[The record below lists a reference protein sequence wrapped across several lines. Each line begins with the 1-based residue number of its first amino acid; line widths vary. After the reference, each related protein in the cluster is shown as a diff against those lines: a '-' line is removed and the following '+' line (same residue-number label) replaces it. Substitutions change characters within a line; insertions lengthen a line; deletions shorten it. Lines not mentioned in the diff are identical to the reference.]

1 MKKNNQVSKDKK
13 KAIPNKQQSK
23 SNQKTKPKTKKN
35 PNSKFSK
42 PKTQVVDYFPR
53 GSGPKNDFTS
63 NIGVINPSK
72 KSSFLSKKRKQVSS
86 QKKEKN
92 EKIKKIEKSDTPEQ
106 PAGVMAPNFRIGDL
120 VLLSICEIHKDY
132 MILNYTRNKKAMV
145 HSSYS
150 GLTEKDEDFSFEK
163 YFNIGQFVVGAVV
176 SPGNDIRLHDG
187 RLNKKIQ
194 VSIDPK
200 IINTGLVAERIM
212 VGMDLYGQLIYDK
225 NKNKYTAN
233 FKIASSKKTKFNK
246 NDDDEDD
253 NSSDDDNDNSND
265 NINNNIEI
273 NLIDNDEEE
282 DKKALSNKKIN
293 SYYFFKV
300 VKAFY
305 NKKKY
310 YQIDISMNFDKY
322 HFPIKAIDFS
332 LLRPGFLFKADV
344 IRNLVNGVE
353 VSFGTN
359 LVTIF
364 ADHLQSEK
372 KEKNIIVRV
381 IHLSLNKKLA
391 SLSSLSNIKKLNVE
405 NVSEKEKLI
414 GTICS
419 TKVSKLLYGG
429 SCQVEL
435 SITDENNK
443 KKIISSNAFLH
454 CKNFPHV
461 KIDKKDEKK
470 DKKDKK
476 SKMELEEEK
485 EGDKDEDEN
494 KDEEEDEDEDDE
506 SNNYKNDKDDE
517 AREIISGIKKE
528 VKEGDEFDK
537 VVIKEYNFFD
547 DKPIITTNISNS
559 EQGFISYETIKVGD
573 FVSCQ
578 IKHIDP
584 KTLHVTINKYIQGK
598 IPLVHITDYPLNKMP
613 LKFKLGQTIKA
624 RVFLYNKETKNLIL
638 TMKESLLL
646 PEVKLYSDLSEMKE
660 GESVYVVYLGSGLYS
675 HSNNIIGTLKNSKSV
690 KEKELKIGKLYN
702 FNIFK
707 INVKSKKILFTK
719 GNEVW
724 VPNCGDYE
732 SFIKRN
738 QIMSNIITVLNTLV
752 SSEVEKIN
760 EGDICDFTFVDLSTL
775 IKSLIKKGVNSKLLE
790 ENQNALLNEFIVVK
804 YISKNT
810 NNGNYY
816 GFIIKEQISDYFNE
830 IIFKKMQK
838 YTQEENEEN
847 KVYKLL
853 VLYHNKESKNLFV
866 SMKQSLMDNKDDILH
881 LNENIKDISEQNF
894 EQNKI
899 YFGFVNKKNDK
910 GVTLQF
916 YGKKKLLIRPK
927 EATYDY
933 HPGQTIKCKYH
944 KNKFYINSELLC
956 TYSKD
961 EIINES
967 NNKLFYYLNDKK
979 NESEINFNT
988 SLKNGDSIEITIE
1001 SIEDEYILGKD
1012 KNNNEIYICCNLYD
1026 FSYKN
1031 SKYDLPQLSVG
1042 EKINIK
1048 IKKMKKNDSE
1058 IVIGEMPD
1066 VLINKLVENG
1076 NKIKSEFESESSLNI
1091 GDEVLCRITSVK
1103 EKYIYTLINNKF
1115 IGKMDIENYQGNIE
1129 KIKKLLKETIGIRKM
1144 SVESKDSNGSKVT
1157 NNYPKELLI
1166 NAEIIDIIKLQNKLS
1181 HSEIGV
1187 NKKKKIKKLKI
1198 YQIVPKIDMNN
1209 EMEIEEE
1216 NDLSNSGLTNDQIS
1230 SILDTS
1236 GKEINVGI
1244 INAIKPLNKYPIM
1257 LKIKNYSE
1265 SKLQVPFNEI
1275 PINMVKDD
1283 GELRYKLGHKIKF
1296 YYNKSN
1302 NVCSILPP
1310 SYKEANKDIQIGKK
1324 YLARILK
1331 KLDGK
1336 GLIISIRKD
1345 VETFVDICEITDFLH
1360 YNPLD
1365 FYKIGQF
1372 VKCRILSHDDKTSKY
1387 FASLRQS
1394 IVIDEEYD
1402 IIQNGSTIK
1411 FAEKFSSTLSV
1422 DLRNKIIKFGLN
1434 NVLKQ
1439 NTICI
1444 GYIISSS
1451 EKGLF
1456 IKVASNVTVRAALHE
1471 LTDEIS
1477 IIKPYL
1483 LFKKNNICICRVI
1496 SVYDK
1501 DPNNIKINVS
1511 LKESIIKYPIT
1522 LHMKDLVLNN
1532 FYNCQIISENKDKK
1546 YFIVNIIGSTFT
1558 GKLLNKNINEKII
1571 KNNNLKIGEI
1581 IVLQLTEM
1589 DKENKK
1595 YSFSNLF
1602 IDENFDK
1609 KIIINQLN
1617 DEILQKS
1624 EENMEIYKNI
1634 QNIISEAIKEKEM
1647 QELIDMN
1654 INGENGEGPEEIDF
1668 DGLVNRQGINPLNEE
1683 SEEED
1688 NENNEEEDESE
1699 EGEEKEDSLDQD
1711 ENVIKDKEKAM
1722 KIMTTEKKDE
1732 DEDKEE
1738 DEENEEE
1745 EDENGIEVEDENG
1758 EDENDDNKKKKSKNK
1773 EKDNLKKEIA
1783 IREIEK
1789 ENENDEIKNGQYYE
1803 RLILKDHD
1811 NSINWIA
1818 YASYILDTLNLASS
1832 RKIFERAL
1840 KVVDIA
1846 KTNEKFNLWI
1856 AYLNL
1861 ENVYGDKKSFQ
1872 KILDRAKEV
1881 CDKKLLYSHL
1891 IKIYMDSKK
1900 YEDASDLYKLL
1911 IKDYFN
1917 DLEIWKKYI
1926 EFLFQIQ
1933 KLKSGD
1939 KKVDDN
1945 AQMSD
1950 MSNLEIIEPKEG
1962 LDKSMQVLPKK
1973 THLDIMSWY
1982 GQLLYIN
1989 GNNEEARNMFD
2000 NILKNFPKRKDIWFV
2015 YIDKE
2020 VKYGNIDKVRQI
2032 FDKMFEVKFKINDL
2046 KSVMKKFLEFEKKH
2060 CKDEKEF
2067 VKAQEKTKSI
2077 LEKRMGVT
2085 ESKNKKENEE
2095 EENDEEDDE

>member
-1 MKKNNQVSKDKK
+1 MRKVEGHR
-13 KAIPNKQQSK
+13 
-23 SNQKTKPKTKKN
+23 KTKPKTKKN

-72 KSSFLSKKRKQVSS
+72 KSSFLSKKRKQVTS

-92 EKIKKIEKSDTPEQ
+92 EKIKKIEKFDTPEQ
-106 PAGVMAPNFRIGDL
+106 AAGVMAPNFRIGDL

-163 YFNIGQFVVGAVV
+163 YFKIGQFVVGAVV

-200 IINTGLVAERIM
+200 IINTGLVAEKII

-225 NKNKYTAN
+225 NKNKYFAN

-246 NDDDEDD
+246 DEYEDE
-253 NSSDDDNDNSND
+253 NSSDEDNDND
-265 NINNNIEI
+265 NINSNIEI

-282 DKKALSNKKIN
+282 DKKALSDKKIN

-300 VKAFY
+300 IKAFY
-305 NKKKY
+305 NKKKK

-332 LLRPGFLFKADV
+332 FLRPGFLFKADV
-344 IRNLVNGVE
+344 IRTLVNGVE

-359 LVTIF
+359 LGTIF

-414 GTICS
+414 GKICS

-435 SITDENNK
+435 SITDENNE

-461 KIDKKDEKK
+461 KKEEKKDDKKEKKK

-476 SKMELEEEK
+476 TKMELEEEK
-485 EGDKDEDEN
+485 KSDKEEDN
-494 KDEEEDEDEDDE
+494 KEEDEDEDEE
-506 SNNYKNDKDDE
+506 SNNDKNDNDDE

-559 EQGFISYETIKVGD
+559 EEGFISYDTIKVGD
-573 FVSCQ
+573 FVSCL

-660 GESVYVVYLGSGLYS
+660 GEPVYVVYLGNGLYS

-690 KEKELKIGKLYN
+690 KEKELKVGKLYN

-724 VPNCGDYE
+724 VPNWGDYE

-775 IKSLIKKGVNSKLLE
+775 IISLIKKGVNSKLLE

-804 YISKNT
+804 YVSKNS

-816 GFIIKEQISDYFNE
+816 GFIIKEQISDYFND

-847 KVYKLL
+847 KIYKLL

-933 HPGQTIKCKYH
+933 HPGQTIICKYH

-961 EIINES
+961 EFIKES

-988 SLKNGDSIEITIE
+988 DLKNGENIEVTIE
-1001 SIEDEYILGKD
+1001 SIEEEYILGKD
-1012 KNNNEIYICCNLYD
+1012 QNNNEIYICCNLYD

-1031 SKYDLPQLSVG
+1031 SKYDLPELSVG

-1048 IKKMKKNDSE
+1048 IKKMKKDASE

-1066 VLINKLVENG
+1066 VLINKLIENG
-1076 NKIKSEFESESSLNI
+1076 NKIKAEFETESLNI

-1115 IGKMDIENYQGNIE
+1115 IGKMNIENYQGNIE

-1216 NDLSNSGLTNDQIS
+1216 NDLSNSGLTKDKIS
-1230 SILDTS
+1230 STLDTS
-1236 GKEINVGI
+1236 GKEVNVGI

-1283 GELRYKLGHKIKF
+1283 GELRYRLGHKIKF

-1302 NVCSILPP
+1302 NLCSIQPT
-1310 SYKEANKDIQIGKK
+1310 SNKEVNKDIQIGKK

-1336 GLIISIRKD
+1336 GLIIQIRKD
-1345 VETFVDICEITDFLH
+1345 VETFVDICEITDYLH

-1365 FYKIGQF
+1365 FYKIGQL

-1394 IVIDEEYD
+1394 IVNDEEYD

-1434 NVLKQ
+1434 NILKQ
-1439 NTICI
+1439 NTIAI

-1456 IKVASNVTVRAALHE
+1456 IKLASNVTVRAALHE

-1532 FYNCQIISENKDKK
+1532 FYNCQIISENKDKQ
-1546 YFIVNIIGSTFT
+1546 YFIVNIIGFTFT
-1558 GKLLNKNINEKII
+1558 GKLLNKNINEKTI
-1571 KNNNLKIGEI
+1571 KNINLKIGEI
-1581 IVLQLTEM
+1581 IILQLTEM

-1595 YSFSNLF
+1595 YSFSNLL

-1688 NENNEEEDESE
+1688 NENNEEEDENE
-1699 EGEEKEDSLDQD
+1699 EGEENEDSLDKDQ
-1711 ENVIKDKEKAM
+1711 NVIKDKEKVM
-1722 KIMTTEKKDE
+1722 KIMTAEKAD
-1732 DEDKEE
+1732 DDEE
-1738 DEENEEE
+1738 DEENDEE
-1745 EDENGIEVEDENG
+1745 EDENGMEVEDEDA
-1758 EDENDDNKKKKSKNK
+1758 EDENANKKKKSRNK

-1789 ENENDEIKNGQYYE
+1789 ANENDEIKNGQYYE

-1818 YASYILDTLNLASS
+1818 YASYILDTLNLASA

-1840 KVVDIA
+1840 NVVDIA

-1872 KILDRAKEV
+1872 KILDKAKEV

-1933 KLKSGD
+1933 KLKSDDENGNTNN
-1939 KKVDDN
+1939 KKENDDTVQMVDI
-1945 AQMSD
+1945 SH
-1950 MSNLEIIEPKEG
+1950 LEIIEPKEG

-2046 KSVMKKFLEFEKKH
+2046 KSVMKKFLEFEKKN

-2067 VKAQEKTKSI
+2067 IKAQEKTKSI
-2077 LEKRMGVT
+2077 LEKRMAQT
-2085 ESKNKKENEE
+2085 ESKNKKEDEE
-2095 EENDEEDDE
+2095 NENDEEDEE